1 MTPPAR
7 PFATTSTATTTAST
21 TTARTGTGAGSTGT
35 VGGPAADATVPVSAP
50 VRINVRAL
58 LVEGDRILLANE
70 RGQTWFHLPGGQV
83 EAGETVQGALRRL
96 LEEQASIDPDHLTF
110 AGCIEGAA
118 AGAGE
123 RAGVVDVVF
132 AVDRPWAAEF
142 GSRLDD
148 LDIVSAPLAS
158 LPDLHLRPATLR
170 QLIPEWLLQAR
181 PAWYGTSA
189 R

>member
-1 MTPPAR
+1 MTPPTR
-7 PFATTSTATTTAST
+7 PFATAGTATTATTTTAT
-21 TTARTGTGAGSTGT
+21 TST
-35 VGGPAADATVPVSAP
+35 VGGPAVDSTVPVSAP

-70 RGQTWFHLPGGQV
+70 RGQTWFHLLGGQV

-96 LEEQASIDPDHLTF
+96 LEEQASIEPDHLTF
-110 AGCIEGAA
+110 AGCIEGAT
-118 AGAGE
+118 AGGGE
-123 RAGVVDVVF
+123 RAGVLDVVF
-132 AVDRPWAAEF
+132 AVDRSWAAEF

-148 LDIVSAPLAS
+148 LDIVSASLAS
-158 LPDLHLRPATLR
+158 LSDLHLRPAALR
-170 QLIPEWLLQAR
+170 QLIPEWLLHAR